1 MAKAVGKW
9 TDGRLTDLAVA
20 LEPVPSK
27 VAALEATVDQVA
39 AALKPVPAQLAALAA
54 TVDRL
59 ADEKRALRGA
69 ELAMTQHELLQI
81 AWLLLAAMLGGAG
94 AIIAALI

>member
-9 TDGRLTDLAVA
+9 TDGRLTDLAAA
-20 LEPVPSK
+20 LEPVPSQ
-27 VAALEATVDQVA
+27 VAVLEATVDQLA
-39 AALKPVPAQLAALAA
+39 AALDPIPAKLAALAA

-59 ADEKRALRGA
+59 VDENRALRA
-69 ELAMTQHELLQI
+69 ELAMTQRELLQI
-81 AWLLLAAMLGGAG
+81 AWVLVAAMLGSVG